1 MRARHIINVNRSPCL
16 PLLLSTCSWCLCATF
31 VCGGRFL
38 TGEPRSDNKIL
49 GTDICSRAA
58 DCKSYKRFRALASF
72 NTISRATVMS
82 CYKRL
87 SDRGDLISGTE
98 HGEAWT

>member
-1 MRARHIINVNRSPCL
+1 MSTDPLVSHFCFRPVRGVYARR
-16 PLLLSTCSWCLCATF
+16 LCVA
-31 VCGGRFL
+31 GRFL
-38 TGEPRSDNKIL
+38 TGGPRSDNKIL

-58 DCKSYKRFRALASF
+58 DCKSYKRFRALTSF
-72 NTISRATVMS
+72 NTISRETVMS

-87 SDRGDLISGTE
+87 GDRGDLISGTK